1 MSVMDLVGAKVL
13 TLWGTARREIGPL
26 MLLGA
31 ILIGGWCFVE
41 LADAVG
47 DGEIAAFD
55 EAVLT
60 WLRTPAEL
68 ATPIGP
74 LWLKQVAR
82 DVTALG
88 GWTIGLAVTAFAI
101 GYLLLTG
108 ERRLALYVG
117 VAVCGG
123 TGLSQVLKDVY
134 NRPRPALV
142 PHLVE
147 VSTASFPSGH
157 AMGSTVVWLTLAA
170 LMARSHTQR
179 RVKSYLLGCATTV
192 VITVGLTRIY
202 LGVHWP
208 SDVLSGWT
216 AGVTWALGC
225 WLVARLLDR
234 RRAPPSQP
242 SMPSPEPSPE
252 PSPLPSPEP
261 SGPSSGMA
269 STNAGTA
276 GARSRSLNE

>member
-1 MSVMDLVGAKVL
+1 MSVIDLAGAQAIA
-13 TLWGTARREIGPL
+13 LWRAARREIGPL

-31 ILIGGWCFVE
+31 ILIGGWFFAE

-47 DGEIAAFD
+47 DGEIATFD

-60 WLRTPAEL
+60 WLRRPDQP

-74 LWLKQVAR
+74 FWLTHVAR

-88 GWTIGLAVTAFAI
+88 GWTIGFGVTAFAL

-108 ERRLALYVG
+108 ERRLALLTSLAVG
-117 VAVCGG
+117 GG
-123 TGLSQVLKDVY
+123 IALSVMLKDVY

-147 VSTASFPSGH
+147 VSTTSFPSGH
-157 AMGSTVVWLTLAA
+157 AMGSTIVWLTLAA

-179 RVKSYLLGCATTV
+179 RIKSYLLGCATAV

-225 WLVARLLDR
+225 WLIVLLIDR
-234 RRAPPSQP
+234 RRARPGQA
-242 SMPSPEPSPE
+242 SMPSPE

-261 SGPSSGMA
+261 SGESSGMA